1 LVEWKGCEEGKGM
14 FWLKQC
20 PQCGGD
26 LLDES
31 DVHGSYISCLQ
42 CGRTLT
48 VAEEQALRRTAR
60 NAATKGA
67 A

>member
-1 LVEWKGCEEGKGM
+1 M

-48 VAEEQALRRTAR
+48 AAEEQALRRTAR
-60 NAATKGA
+60 NAATRGA

>member
-1 LVEWKGCEEGKGM
+1 M

-26 LLDES
+26 LIDES
-31 DVHGSYISCLQ
+31 DVHGTLISCLQ

-48 VAEEQALRRTAR
+48 PEEERALRQGLRQRPRARTPLPRA
-60 NAATKGA
+60 GA

>member
-1 LVEWKGCEEGKGM
+1 M

-20 PQCGGD
+20 PQCHGD
-26 LLDES
+26 LIGEA
-31 DVHGSYISCLQ
+31 DVHGFYIVCLQ

-48 VAEEQALRRTAR
+48 AEEERTLRRGSLSGTPSAR
-60 NAATKGA
+60 RERRAGA

>member
-1 LVEWKGCEEGKGM
+1 M

-31 DVHGSYISCLQ
+31 DVHGTLISCLQ

-48 VAEEQALRRTAR
+48 PEEERALRERVGRRSRAR
-60 NAATKGA
+60 PPLPRAGA

>member
-1 LVEWKGCEEGKGM
+1 M

-31 DVHGSYISCLQ
+31 DVHGTLISCLQ

-48 VAEEQALRRTAR
+48 PAEERALRERQGRHEAR
-60 NAATKGA
+60 RAPLPRAGA

>member
-1 LVEWKGCEEGKGM
+1 M

-31 DVHGSYISCLQ
+31 DVYGSYISCLQ

-48 VAEEQALRRTAR
+48 AAEEQALRQALRLPGDEPDWDQR
-60 NAATKGA
+60 EIYNRDR
-67 A
+67 